1 MRKIYSFLE
10 SKIVAYSINVH
21 ITYLL
26 TVVCEREFSCFLCG
40 QRELKKCMKLLDD
53 YKHGSLP
60 PGVSDREVSVHVGGK
75 QEKLK
80 WDMMAG
86 LFFF

>member
-1 MRKIYSFLE
+1 
-10 SKIVAYSINVH
+10 
-21 ITYLL
+21 
-26 TVVCEREFSCFLCG
+26 
-40 QRELKKCMKLLDD
+40 MKLLDD